1 MNDFSLIEKLKI
13 LMNIIVSS
21 PLFLL
26 CCLIGIITLIVLLI
40 YIKKDKKIN
49 KWIFISIFIILFL
62 VLIISYNSII
72 FKLIDIL
79 FNQIFKIIYFPN
91 SIIYLTI
98 LVISNFYFVYSIFSK
113 KMQKPRKVINI
124 ICALIID
131 MFLIFIIDIVNKNN
145 INIYDEIEIFSNS
158 NLLVLLELN
167 SGIFISSI
175 LLNLLVSANNKLK
188 KYNKDYPK
196 MQEIIFED

>member
-1 MNDFSLIEKLKI
+1 MNDFSLIEKLSI

-21 PLFLL
+21 PLFLF
-26 CCLIGIITLIVLLI
+26 CCIISIIILIVLLI

-72 FKLIDIL
+72 FKLIDNL

-91 SIIYLTI
+91 LTIYLII
-98 LVISNFYFVYSIFSK
+98 LFISNFYFIYSIFSK
-113 KMQKPRKVINI
+113 KMLKSHKIINI

-131 MFLIFIIDIVNKNN
+131 MFLIFIIDIVNKNS

-167 SGIFISSI
+167 SSIFISSI
-175 LLNLLVSANNKLK
+175 LLNLLISANNKLK